1 MRRSTRAASYLSFP
15 CRAVL
20 WTERWRTYMA
30 AACSAFPWSIH
41 PCPLRFLH
49 PAALTG
55 THCQSLSEF
64 ILSHLLPPG
73 TSPNIAAPM
82 FPLFSDEQMKQMEEM
97 EARAPLISRA
107 RALRGDPASASS
119 GTQLALEGQQKFVFE
134 MPEVRRPAFLADEE
148 QRRGSMPR
156 TPSPPLSMRLGG
168 GVHPGALPAGVYGGV
183 HNGMRGFG
191 AMPDLVVQILHQA
204 QQEIHVFQ
212 IQLFHARLFRHNSHT
227 QSILHHL
234 PSLYRFT
241 HSVSEGTVCD
251 Y

>member
-1 MRRSTRAASYLSFP
+1 M
-15 CRAVL
+15 
-20 WTERWRTYMA
+20 
-30 AACSAFPWSIH
+30 
-41 PCPLRFLH
+41 H

-82 FPLFSDEQMKQMEEM
+82 FPLFSDEQMEEM

-183 HNGMRGFG
+183 HNEMRGFG
-191 AMPDLVVQILHQA
+191 AMPVLVVQILHQA
-204 QQEIHVFQ
+204 QQENE
-212 IQLFHARLFRHNSHT
+212 RLRTHISFRFMSFRFNSFTRDFSDTTLTHNRSSTICLPCTASPT
-227 QSILHHL
+227 QWVKA
-234 PSLYRFT
+234 LYVIIRK
-241 HSVSEGTVCD
+241 S
-251 Y
+251 